1 MARAKLH
8 TIINSVLNTKQ
19 GGADVDYLLSKI
31 RVLTVGNDASRG
43 YVVSDAAPMEK
54 MGSMAVKEVRH

>member
-1 MARAKLH
+1 M
-8 TIINSVLNTKQ
+8 LNTKQ

-43 YVVSDAAPMEK
+43 YVASDAAPTEK